1 MCQPTVVTSYSLVK
15 ISTSTEIIN
24 GIWFLLCWTLARFD
38 LFLLCCIKLKWKKSE
53 ACSFLFLFFL
63 FFFLFNLR
71 HTFSSDLWV
80 NLHCNKLLHLFF
92 GNFHPKDLQVNEF
105 FLGSALNCLYQA
117 MFISKWKLFSM
128 TGANTRD
135 KYCTCK
141 LYHFGLPQTLGRTVK
156 PLRYSSISV

>member
-1 MCQPTVVTSYSLVK
+1 MCQSTVVTPYSLVK
-15 ISTSTEIIN
+15 ISTSTELIN
-24 GIWFLLCWTLARFD
+24 CIWFIMVEHCPD
-38 LFLLCCIKLKWKKSE
+38 LIYFCFAILMSNEKKVKH
-53 ACSFLFLFFL
+53 ALSFLFFWK
-63 FFFLFNLR
+63 FNLR
-71 HTFSSDLWV
+71 HTFWSDLWV

-92 GNFHPKDLQVNEF
+92 GNFHPKDLQVNEL

-141 LYHFGLPQTLGRTVK
+141 VYHFGPLQTLGRTVK